1 VEIVFFHAKQLNL
14 CFLSICRNQIE
25 GESCCNMSNS
35 QANDGDER
43 VSSDSSPTTP
53 EESQDKLST
62 IIGKE
67 KADFNLLV
75 NQAINGNS

>member
-1 VEIVFFHAKQLNL
+1 
-14 CFLSICRNQIE
+14 
-25 GESCCNMSNS
+25 MSNS